1 MKRKEEQVVIIP
13 SWMVTVP
20 ANRQRTFFSQLLKS
34 KAYLK
39 QHEEEG
45 EGNGKKE
52 NKKEEQEKGESE

>member
-1 MKRKEEQVVIIP
+1 MKQKEEQVVIIP

-45 EGNGKKE
+45 EGNGEEEDKKE
-52 NKKEEQEKGESE
+52 KKDK